1 MSEWESRPI
10 EELVALV
17 SSGGTPRAGD
27 PRYYTEFGT
36 PFLKIDDITK
46 SIGRFVDK
54 AEQSITDLALDE
66 SAAKIFPAG
75 TVLVTMYGTMGV
87 TKTLRSP
94 MATNQAIA
102 ALVPPFECDPTYLA
116 HALSFRR
123 AGLERLAAQTTQ
135 PNISGTII
143 RRFRLPVPP
152 LEEQRRIAEVLDTI
166 DETIQATERVIAKRR
181 VLRAGLAADL
191 LKVPSAMSPSETS
204 KPNETMPPHDSTNI
218 FEISDMPERTET
230 LGQYVRLQTSQI
242 VPAAFP
248 SESFDHYSI
257 PAFDETGG
265 AIPTTGATIESGKF
279 LLSEP
284 AVLVSKLNPRKM
296 RVQLFSGRSANRAV
310 ASTEF
315 MVYEPRE
322 NADISI
328 QFLAHL
334 LNGNDFAQ
342 RLQSTAT
349 GTTNSHV
356 RARPKETLR
365 WPVSIPRLEEQ
376 RRIAEVLDTVDG
388 ATQRYE
394 AELVKLGE
402 LRAGV
407 ATDLLSGRVRTVAA

>member
-1 MSEWESRPI
+1 MADWPRLPLGKAFKVQLGKMLGAGSEHGDQHQYLANRNVQWGRI
-10 EELVALV
+10 VIDELGTMHFSAPERERYRLQSGDLLVCEGGEVGRAALW
-17 SSGGTPRAGD
+17 SDELPECYFQNAIHRLRATGIVD
-27 PRYYTEFGT
+27 PRFMRHYFEFAAVAGSLRAMT
-36 PFLKIDDITK
+36 GKT
-46 SIGRFVDK
+46 SIGHLPRSK
-54 AEQSITDLALDE
+54 
-66 SAAKIFPAG
+66 
-75 TVLVTMYGTMGV
+75 LVRWRV
-87 TKTLRSP
+87 
-94 MATNQAIA
+94 
-102 ALVPPFECDPTYLA
+102 
-116 HALSFRR
+116 
-123 AGLERLAAQTTQ
+123 
-135 PNISGTII
+135 
-143 RRFRLPVPP
+143 PVPQ
-152 LEEQRRIAEVLDTI
+152 LEEQRRIAEILDTI
-166 DETIQATERVIAKRR
+166 EETIQATERVIAKQRA
-181 VLRAGLAADL
+181 LQAGLAADL
-191 LKVPSAMSPSETS
+191 LKAPSATSPSETS

-365 WPVSIPRLEEQ
+365 WPVSIPLSEEQ
-376 RRIAEVLDTVDG
+376 RRIAEILDTADG
-388 ATQRYE
+388 ATQQNE
-394 AELVKLGE
+394 AELTKLRE
-402 LRAGV
+402 LRAGL
-407 ATDLLSGRVRTVAA
+407 AADLLSGRVRTVAL